1 MIRGIFLYGNLG
13 QEFGEFHQLEVHSVA
28 EACKAIG
35 YRCKG
40 FLSRVKD
47 GTFEIIDGTLTDG
60 KPIATNELDMALTG
74 RELHIVPIIEGAGG
88 GGGKGIVQAVVGVA
102 IVAAAVAIPALSPTL
117 TMGSALFGS
126 FTFTNLAVMGGIL
139 AIGGIS
145 QALSSIPETNY
156 ATVDD
161 SEASASSFLF
171 NGAPQ
176 RYEQGGALPIII
188 GRHMAGPIFASG
200 SIKSNQIVVG
210 GDGSSDSGD
219 NSPPQEWDDN
229 NNQWLPATFNIDT
242 YSWRA
247 LIDPSGTITAPKGA
261 NILFKWYPADEGTI
275 LRDVKIDD
283 VTLPTPFPT
292 EYLFTNVTANH
303 TVRVTYY

>member
-1 MIRGIFLYGNLG
+1 MVRSIFLHGNLG

-28 EACKAIG
+28 EACRALG
-35 YRCKG
+35 HQCKG

-47 GTFEIIDGTLTDG
+47 GTFELIDGPLDSG
-60 KPIATNELDMALTG
+60 KPVATNELDASLSG
-74 RELHIVPIIEGAGG
+74 RELHIVPIIEGSGG

-102 IVAAAVAIPALSPTL
+102 IVSAAVAIPALSPTL

-139 AIGGIS
+139 AVGGIS
-145 QALSSIPETNY
+145 QALSTVPETNY

-161 SEASASSFLF
+161 SDASASSFLF

-176 RYEQGGALPIII
+176 RYEQGGALPIIV
-188 GRHMAGPIFASG
+188 GRHMAGPITVSG
-200 SIKSNQIVVG
+200 SIVSNQIVVS
-210 GDGSSDSGD
+210 GDGSSDSED
-219 NSPPQEWDDN
+219 
-229 NNQWLPATFNIDT
+229 NQWEDPPWNSTRYNIDT

-247 LIDPSGTITAPKGA
+247 LIDPSGTITVPKGS